1 MSNPTTTDP
10 KSAEI
15 DTLADVGTRIR
26 TTRGSFG
33 YSVDDLAETVGLTAD
48 EIVAIEAGNDNDP
61 AKIKRI
67 ASALKVEL
75 PDA

>member
-1 MSNPTTTDP
+1 MSDPTQDLN
-10 KSAEI
+10 SGES
-15 DTLADVGTRIR
+15 DVSADVGTRIR
-26 TTRGSFG
+26 ITRGSFG
-33 YSVDDLAETVGLTAD
+33 YSIDDLAETVGLTSD

-75 PDA
+75 PDV

>member
-1 MSNPTTTDP
+1 MSNSTHELTSV
-10 KSAEI
+10 SA

-26 TTRGSFG
+26 ITRGSFG
-33 YSVDDLAETVGLTAD
+33 YSVDDLAETVGLTSD

-67 ASALKVEL
+67 AAALKVEL
-75 PDA
+75 PDD

>member
-1 MSNPTTTDP
+1 MSNSTHELT
-10 KSAEI
+10 SVSS

-26 TTRGSFG
+26 ITRGSFG
-33 YSVDDLAETVGLTAD
+33 YSVDDLAETVGLTSD

-67 ASALKVEL
+67 AAALKVEL
-75 PDA
+75 PDD

>member
-1 MSNPTTTDP
+1 MSNPIQEL
-10 KSAEI
+10 KSVSS
-15 DTLADVGTRIR
+15 DTLADVGTRLRI
-26 TTRGSFG
+26 TRGSFG
-33 YSVDDLAETVGLTAD
+33 YSIDDLAETVGLTSD

-75 PDA
+75 PDV

>member
-1 MSNPTTTDP
+1 MSNSTHDLTSV
-10 KSAEI
+10 SA

-26 TTRGSFG
+26 ITRGSFG
-33 YSVDDLAETVGLTAD
+33 YSVDDLAETVGLTSD

-67 ASALKVEL
+67 AAALKVEL
-75 PDA
+75 PED

>member
-1 MSNPTTTDP
+1 MSSPIQEL
-10 KSAEI
+10 KSVSS
-15 DTLADVGTRIR
+15 DTLADVGTRLRI
-26 TTRGSFG
+26 TRGSFG
-33 YSVDDLAETVGLTAD
+33 YSIDDLAETVGLTSD

>member
-1 MSNPTTTDP
+1 MSNPIHEQT
-10 KSAEI
+10 SVSS

-26 TTRGSFG
+26 ITRGSFG
-33 YSVDDLAETVGLTAD
+33 YSVDDLAETVGLTSD